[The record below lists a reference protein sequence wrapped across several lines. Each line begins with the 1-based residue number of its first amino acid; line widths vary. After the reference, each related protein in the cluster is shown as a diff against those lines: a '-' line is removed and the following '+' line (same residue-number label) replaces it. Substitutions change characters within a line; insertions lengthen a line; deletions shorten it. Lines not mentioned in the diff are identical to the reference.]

1 MNNFFSS
8 SADYNLFKK
17 ALRSTNNEPV
27 VINIMSDDS
36 SLDRPDV
43 EEKKANVERKNMSS
57 KYQASPFGKF
67 FGPRK
72 QRTDPID
79 MKDFSSWKNK
89 NYRQSE
95 KQAEESTEDKGA
107 FSFSDYLKSRTRDT
121 MYNDEDKVKADLQK
135 PIDKMSIYDKDYNRF
150 SLDSYLNKLERQ
162 SKVDKDFKETEDLMD
177 PFENAQ
183 EVVPTSDQDEN
194 FSYATDVDVE
204 KLAFEDFTRG
214 ESFAFERE
222 ELDKVRTRLDKIE
235 REANNIK
242 DKPTEK
248 VISTNEL
255 SDIAKES
262 EDDEDEDDS
271 FNLDKLG
278 FNADDIET
286 INAKLAEKAKEDEE
300 KEAKRQAA
308 MEARANE
315 EMAGGAPFVGQGGGQ
330 NLGRQVEFNEPVSAG
345 AGASSGAG
353 DLKKYFVDVQQNEPR
368 QSYGGAVL
376 PDSSGNIDVSEVIR
390 VPQDTSGNI
399 SVVISGGEQKTID
412 TSPSKPAQPVEPA
425 KETAQV
431 ATAEEDNEL
440 KQDISGEA
448 LTKAE
453 FKSFT
458 EEIISKFSDMYK
470 APEAQAETETETEPE
485 EKVETLVEPEGD
497 DLLDPIGMGDP
508 NEIPGY
514 NIQQP
519 YDQFGTPQPVGYG
532 SDFPQQMGHGNI
544 LQQQTE
550 LQAKML
556 ELIEQNKR
564 SDSEV
569 AEKLRLAE
577 IEKQKVA
584 EEYENR
590 LKELEK
596 TIRQREEDAKQKAY
610 IEKLKSDIKL
620 KKAETDYKIRE
631 ARIKESEKHNS
642 KIQFVGAQLKAE
654 LKNSINVSNLEME
667 KMLLECVTKLNRE
680 AQKEREKQE
689 EIAQAKIEAETEVE
703 DVEEVEEEV
712 VDEPKTTKTTR
723 ARGTRGR
730 STTRRTTTRRTS
742 TRSHSHTRTPRRKI
756 DSDIIG
762 GINFD

>member
-17 ALRSTNNEPV
+17 ALRSTSNEPV

-36 SLDRPDV
+36 SLERPEIED
-43 EEKKANVERKNMSS
+43 KKVNVERKNMSS

-72 QRTDPID
+72 QRTDPVD

-89 NYRQSE
+89 NYRESE
-95 KQAEESTEDKGA
+95 RQVEESTEEKSS
-107 FSFSDYLKSRTRDT
+107 FSFSDYLKSRTKDT
-121 MYNDEDKVKADLQK
+121 MYNDEDKLKSDLQK

-204 KLAFEDFTRG
+204 KLAFEDVTKG

-222 ELDKVRTRLDKIE
+222 ELEKVRTRLDKIE

-248 VISTNEL
+248 VISSNEL
-255 SDIAKES
+255 SAIAKDSDE
-262 EDDEDEDDS
+262 DEDEDDS

-286 INAKLAEKAKEDEE
+286 INAKLAEKAREE
-300 KEAKRQAA
+300 EEREAKKNALLEDNQ
-308 MEARANE
+308 NE
-315 EMAGGAPFVGQGGGQ
+315 NTSAPFISQGQGG
-330 NLGRQVEFNEPVSAG
+330 EFGGNAIVTGS
-345 AGASSGAG
+345 G
-353 DLKKYFVDVQQNEPR
+353 DLKKFFIEVQDNQQRQGSVSADVGSGE
-368 QSYGGAVL
+368 VVKITV
-376 PDSSGNIDVSEVIR
+376 SSGSADQVTGSGSTVVSGASAPVTTSTVSQQPASAPAATVQPTKAPGVIDASVTEKLTADTPAAEPVVSE
-390 VPQDTSGNI
+390 
-399 SVVISGGEQKTID
+399 
-412 TSPSKPAQPVEPA
+412 
-425 KETAQV
+425 
-431 ATAEEDNEL
+431 EESEL
-440 KQDISGEA
+440 KQDVGGEA

-453 FKSFT
+453 FKEFT

-470 APEAQAETETETEPE
+470 APEAQDEE
-485 EKVETLVEPEGD
+485 EKTEALVEPTTDGT
-497 DLLDPIGMGDP
+497 LDPMGMVDP
-508 NEIPGY
+508 NAMPGY
-514 NIQQP
+514 NPQQP

-532 SDFPQQMGHGNI
+532 PEYPQQMGQDNI

-556 ELIEQNKR
+556 ELIEQNKKT
-564 SDSEV
+564 DTEV

-577 IEKQKVA
+577 LEKQKVA
-584 EEYENR
+584 EEYESR

-620 KKAETDYKIRE
+620 KKAETDFKIRE
-631 ARIKESEKHNS
+631 ARKIESEKHNS

-667 KMLLECVTKLNRE
+667 KMLLECVTRLNRE

-689 EIAQAKIEAETEVE
+689 EIAQSQIDAETEVE

-712 VDEPKTTKTTR
+712 VDEPKTTRTTR
-723 ARGTRGR
+723 TRGARGR
-730 STTRRTTTRRTS
+730 TTRRTTSRRTT